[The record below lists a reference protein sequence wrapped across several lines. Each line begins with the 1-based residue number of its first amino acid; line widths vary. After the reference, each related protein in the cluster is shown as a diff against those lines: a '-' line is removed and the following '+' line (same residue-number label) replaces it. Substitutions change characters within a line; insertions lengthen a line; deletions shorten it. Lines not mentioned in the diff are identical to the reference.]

1 MAIRLDQGIYYNWLH
16 EKGYCDNVVKIYDR
30 LMRRVQEEDLTLESV
45 GEIYESYSRSVK
57 ESLRR
62 GIRLLNE
69 KESG

>member
-1 MAIRLDQGIYYNWLH
+1 MAIRLDQGIYYDWLYK
-16 EKGYCDNVVKIYDR
+16 KGYSPNVVKIYDR